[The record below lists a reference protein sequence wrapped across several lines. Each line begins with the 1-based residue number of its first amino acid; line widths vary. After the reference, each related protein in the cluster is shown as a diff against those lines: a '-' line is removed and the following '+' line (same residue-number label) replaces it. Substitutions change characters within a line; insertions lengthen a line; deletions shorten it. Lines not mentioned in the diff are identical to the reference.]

1 MPIKNLT
8 LTAMMISDAIEKLAP
23 QKTQRELAKEM
34 GFMRANM
41 LSMLKTGDAKVP
53 FAKIPIVAEVLGID
67 PARLLRT
74 HLWETWPQFAD
85 VVFEIFGGI
94 LTASEREWLEFFA
107 EAGMLSPPVDSD
119 RRRKL
124 AELMAKTDWEEG
136 E

>member
-1 MPIKNLT
+1 MSIKNLS
-8 LTAMMISDAIEKLAP
+8 LTTMMISDAIEKLAP

-53 FAKIPIVAEVLGID
+53 IAKIPIVAEVLGID
-67 PARLLRT
+67 PAKLLRT

-94 LTASEREWLEFFA
+94 LTTAEREWLEFF
-107 EAGMLSPPVDSD
+107 EEVGMLSPPVDSD
-119 RRRKL
+119 RRKKL